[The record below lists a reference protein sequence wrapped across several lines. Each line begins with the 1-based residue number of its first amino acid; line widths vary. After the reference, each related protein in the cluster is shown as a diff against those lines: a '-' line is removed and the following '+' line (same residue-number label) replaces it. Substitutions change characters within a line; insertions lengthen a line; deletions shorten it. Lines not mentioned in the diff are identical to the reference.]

1 MPSFDEGYGLPV
13 VEALTLGTPVI
24 ASDIPVFREI
34 SQGCATLLAPLNGGD
49 WRETILAFPNEQPS
63 AWNAAKAKALQ
74 FRVPNWRDY
83 FSGLEN
89 FIDLL

>member
-34 SQGCATLLAPLNGGD
+34 SQGFATLLAPLNGGD
-49 WRETILAFPNEQPS
+49 WRETILAFSERQ
-63 AWNAAKAKALQ
+63 L
-74 FRVPNWRDY
+74 V
-83 FSGLEN
+83 GLECSEGQGTRIPRAQLAGL
-89 FIDLL
+89 F